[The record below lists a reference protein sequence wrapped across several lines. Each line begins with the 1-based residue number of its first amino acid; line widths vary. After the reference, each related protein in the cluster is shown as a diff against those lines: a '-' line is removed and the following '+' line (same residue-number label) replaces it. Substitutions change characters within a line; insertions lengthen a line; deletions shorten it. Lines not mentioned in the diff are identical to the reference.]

1 MCIKE
6 TAYAGG
12 AWHFLIYTGGASL
25 SLDTDPKFERSE
37 FEGSEPPWKFIKKRT
52 AHVLNKTAEGQFR
65 V

>member
-12 AWHFLIYTGGASL
+12 AWHLLIYAGGASL

-37 FEGSEPPWKFIKKRT
+37 FEGSEPPLEIDKQMCLRLLGTNI
-52 AHVLNKTAEGQFR
+52 
-65 V
+65 